1 MVSMPTES
9 NEKWQLLSRLLD
21 QALDLEEP
29 ERARWLESLAENDP
43 EMAAK
48 LSAALAARERDGFTG
63 FLAGSAVDLQEIGNS
78 TLVGRQVGPYVI
90 DAQIGRGGMGSVWKA
105 HRTDGLY
112 SGVVAIKFVHAAWI
126 GSAGEQRFRIE
137 GNLLGRLD
145 HPNIARL
152 IDAGVLVGTQP
163 YLILEYIEG
172 EPIDAYCDRE
182 KLGLEAR
189 IGLFLGVLAAVAHA
203 HSHLI
208 VHRDIKPSN
217 IFVAGGGTVKLL
229 DFGIAKLLQGDGEA
243 APTQSSAIPLTPQY
257 AAPEQLLGKP
267 VTTVT
272 DVYSLGLVLY
282 ELLTGAHPLNART
295 RSSAELLH
303 AVLTEEPARASAAS
317 SVATISRRALEG
329 DLDNILGKALKKDPS
344 ERYASV
350 GAFADDLKRFLSHE
364 PVQARPDTIPYRV
377 SKFVQRHRGGVLS
390 ALAVT
395 LALIG
400 TTAFALWELR
410 EARADRDMAI
420 SEGRRAHGHD
430 VMMGFLFND
439 SVRQSPEDAVHK
451 RLDRARE
458 FIDRQY
464 RGDPDI
470 AAALLLSLHQRY
482 IDIGDAK
489 SALEVRNSAEAI
501 ARRYNDPYVNADIAC
516 ATAQDLAIAADWPAA
531 RAQLESAMAN
541 MGRLRVVSS
550 DLRVTCAEP
559 AARVAQAEGDFA
571 TAISQYRILVAG
583 MEKDGDNGSDS
594 WVAATYGLASAL
606 GLSTDYRAALEVDRH
621 ILEVMRAQGLKDTS
635 TYFAIGTLG
644 CAVLRAGG
652 QPTAS
657 VAFVASTIAE
667 ARSGGAD
674 IDVPYFLEGCRDL
687 SRIAS
692 GEVSTDLEASLMR
705 NAKSVAASGMQH
717 IVIPYQAALTH
728 LEVNRGDL
736 AAAEAKWVPL
746 AAIEDEM
753 LKSKR
758 SGIEVTAVLLL
769 HAKLEILRGN
779 YAAASRLIDDLAAK
793 ITAHHQTNPDDK
805 LVSISRAELALATR
819 DFDAA
824 VRQAETALEFSRRTA
839 IDPQSSIYIGEA
851 LLWRARAEA
860 GLGQKAKAS
869 ATAHEA
875 LPHLEKNM
883 DPTSAQ
889 LAAARE
895 LAST

>member
-1 MVSMPTES
+1 MPTES
-9 NEKWQLLSRLLD
+9 NEKWQSISRLLD
-21 QALDLEEP
+21 QVLDLEEP
-29 ERARWLESLAENDP
+29 ERARWLELLAENDP
-43 EMAAK
+43 EMAEQV
-48 LSAALAARERDGFTG
+48 SAALAAREREGFTG
-63 FLAGSAVDLQEIGNS
+63 FLAGSAIELEGIGES
-78 TLVGRQVGPYVI
+78 TLVGRRVGPYVI
-90 DAQIGRGGMGSVWKA
+90 GAEIGRGGMGSVWKA
-105 HRTDGLY
+105 RRTDGLY
-112 SGVVAIKFVHAAWI
+112 EGVVAIKFVHAAWI
-126 GSAGEQRFRIE
+126 GRAGEQRFRTE

-152 IDAGVLVGTQP
+152 IDAGVLDGQP
-163 YLILEYIEG
+163 YLILEYVEG
-172 EPIDAYCDRE
+172 EPIDAYCDRG

-189 IGLFLGVLAAVAHA
+189 VNLFIGVLAAVAHA

-217 IFVAGGGTVKLL
+217 IFVTRAGTVKLL
-229 DFGIAKLLQGDGEA
+229 DFGIAKLLQGEGGAET
-243 APTQSSAIPLTPQY
+243 PTQSKIVPLTPQY

-272 DVYSLGLVLY
+272 DVYSLGMVLY
-282 ELLTGAHPLNART
+282 ELLTGTHPIAAGD
-295 RSSAELLH
+295 RSSADFMR
-303 AVLTEEPARASAAS
+303 AVLTKEPARASTTTT
-317 SVATISRRALEG
+317 VPTIRRRALEG
-329 DLDNILGKALKKDPS
+329 DLDNILNKALKKDPA

-350 GAFADDLKRFLSHE
+350 GAFADDIKRYLTHE
-364 PVQARPDTIPYRV
+364 PVQARPDTVAYRV
-377 SKFVQRHRGGVLS
+377 SKFVRRHQGGVLS
-390 ALAVT
+390 ALLVT
-395 LALIG
+395 IALIG

-470 AAALLLSLHQRY
+470 AAALLLSLRQRY

-489 SALEVRNSAEAI
+489 SALEVRKSAEAI
-501 ARRYNDPYVNADIAC
+501 ARRYNDPYMNADIAC
-516 ATAQDLAIAADWPAA
+516 GTAQDLAVAGDLPAA
-531 RAQLESAMAN
+531 RAQLEAAMAN
-541 MGRLRVVSS
+541 MRKLRVVSS

-559 AARVAQAEGDFA
+559 AARVAQADGDFA
-571 TAISQYRILVAG
+571 TAISQNRTLVASL
-583 MEKDGDNGSDS
+583 EEDGDNSSDS

-606 GLSTDYRAALEVDRH
+606 AFSADNRGALELDRH
-621 ILEVMRAQGLKDTS
+621 MLGVLRGQGLKDTS
-635 TYFAIGTLG
+635 TYFAVASLG
-644 CAVLRAGG
+644 CAVLHSGG

-687 SRIAS
+687 SRIQA
-692 GEVSTDLEASLMR
+692 GEVSADLEASLMR

-717 IVIPYQAALTH
+717 IAIPYQAALTS
-728 LEVNRGDL
+728 LAVNRGDL
-736 AAAEAKWVPL
+736 AAAEAQWAPM
-746 AAIEDEM
+746 APIEEEM

-758 SGIEVTAVLLL
+758 SGIEVVAVLLS
-769 HAKLEILRGN
+769 HAKLEIFRGN
-779 YAAASRLIDDLAAK
+779 YAAASRLLDAMAANMAVHRQTRVDDRVVAIL
-793 ITAHHQTNPDDK
+793 
-805 LVSISRAELALATR
+805 RAQIALATR
-819 DFDAA
+819 DFSEAA
-824 VRQAETALEFSRRTA
+824 RQAEVALEFSRRTA
-839 IDPQSSIYIGEA
+839 IDPQSSMYIGEA
-851 LLWRARAEA
+851 LFWRARAEA
-860 GLGQKAKAS
+860 GMGQKAKAT
-869 ATAHEA
+869 ATAQEA

-883 DPTSAQ
+883 DPASPQ

>member
-1 MVSMPTES
+1 MPTES
-9 NEKWQLLSRLLD
+9 NEEWQQLSQLLD
-21 QALDLEEP
+21 QVLDLEEP
-29 ERARWLESLAENDP
+29 ARAPWLESLAENDP
-43 EMAAK
+43 EMAEK
-48 LSAALAARERDGFTG
+48 VSAALAAREREGFTG
-63 FLAGSAVDLQEIGNS
+63 FLAGSAVDLGGIGES
-78 TLVGRQVGPYVI
+78 TLVGRQVGAYVI

-145 HPNIARL
+145 HPNIGRL
-152 IDAGVLVGTQP
+152 IDAGVLAGTQP

-172 EPIDAYCDRE
+172 APIDAYCDRE
-182 KLGLEAR
+182 KLGLEER
-189 IGLFLGVLAAVAHA
+189 INLFLDVLAAVAHA

-208 VHRDIKPSN
+208 VPRDIKPGN
-217 IFVAGGGTVKLL
+217 IFVTGGGTVKLL
-229 DFGIAKLLQGDGEA
+229 DFGIAKLLQGDGDA
-243 APTQSSAIPLTPQY
+243 ALTQSGAVPLTPQY

-282 ELLTGAHPLNART
+282 ELLTGAHPIAAGG
-295 RSSAELLH
+295 RSSAELMR

-317 SVATISRRALEG
+317 IVPTIRRRTLEG
-329 DLDNILGKALKKDPS
+329 DLDNILRKALKKEPG

-350 GAFADDLKRFLSHE
+350 GAFADDLKRFLTHE
-364 PVQARPDTIPYRV
+364 PVQARADTIPYRV
-377 SKFVQRHRGGVLS
+377 SKFVRRHQGGVLS

-410 EARADRDMAI
+410 EARADRDMAV

-470 AAALLLSLHQRY
+470 AAALLLSLRQRY

-489 SALEVRNSAEAI
+489 SALEVRSSAEAI
-501 ARRYNDPYVNADIAC
+501 ARRFNDPYVNADIAC
-516 ATAQDLAIAADWPAA
+516 GTAQDLAVAGDFPAA
-531 RAQLESAMAN
+531 RTQLESAMAN
-541 MGRLRVVSS
+541 MHRLRVVSS

-571 TAISQYRILVAG
+571 TAISQNRILVASL
-583 MEKDGDNGSDS
+583 EEDGDNSSDS
-594 WVAATYGLASAL
+594 WVAATYGLATAL
-606 GLSTDYRAALEVDRH
+606 GLSTDFRAALEVDRH
-621 ILEVMRAQGLKDTS
+621 ILEVLKAQGLKDTS
-635 TYFAIGTLG
+635 TYFAVGSLG
-644 CAVLRAGG
+644 CAVLRSGG
-652 QPTAS
+652 QAMAS
-657 VAFVASTIAE
+657 AAFVTSTIAE

-687 SRIAS
+687 SRSQA
-692 GEVSTDLEASLMR
+692 GEVSADLQASLMR
-705 NAKSVAASGMQH
+705 NAKSVASSGMQH
-717 IVIPYQAALTH
+717 IAVPYQAALTH
-728 LEVNRGDL
+728 LAVNRGDL
-736 AAAEAKWVPL
+736 AAAEAQWAPL
-746 AAIEDEM
+746 APIEDEM

-758 SGIEVTAVLLL
+758 GGIEVASVLLA
-769 HAKLEILRGN
+769 HAKLEIFRGN
-779 YAAASRLIDDLAAK
+779 YAEASRLVDAMAAK
-793 ITAHHQTNPDDK
+793 LAAHHQSNPDDRV
-805 LVSISRAELALATR
+805 VSIFRAQIAVATR
-819 DFDAA
+819 EFNEAL
-824 VRQAETALEFSRRTA
+824 RQAETALEFSRRTA
-839 IDPQSSIYIGEA
+839 IDPQSSMYIGEA

-860 GLGQKAKAS
+860 GLGQKVKAS
-869 ATAHEA
+869 ATAQEA

-883 DPTSAQ
+883 DPASPQ
-889 LAAARE
+889 LAAARQ

>member
-1 MVSMPTES
+1 MPTES
-9 NEKWQLLSRLLD
+9 NEKWQQLSRLLD
-21 QALDLEEP
+21 QALDLDAQQ
-29 ERARWLESLAENDP
+29 RAEWLESLAKSDP
-43 EMAAK
+43 ELAERV
-48 LSAALAARERDGFTG
+48 SAALAARERDGFTG
-63 FLAGSAVDLQEIGNS
+63 FLAGSAIDLKEIGES
-78 TLVGRQVGPYVI
+78 TLVGRQVGTYVI
-90 DAQIGRGGMGSVWKA
+90 DAEIGRGGMGSVWKA

-112 SGVVAIKFVHAAWI
+112 EGIVAIKFVHAAWI
-126 GSAGEQRFRIE
+126 GSAGEQRFRVE

-152 IDAGVLVGTQP
+152 IDAGVLVGQP

-172 EPIDAYCDRE
+172 EPIDAYCNHE

-189 IGLFLGVLAAVAHA
+189 VNLFLGVLAAVAHA

-208 VHRDIKPSN
+208 VHRDIKPGN
-217 IFVAGGGTVKLL
+217 IFVTGGGAVKLL
-229 DFGIAKLLQGDGEA
+229 DFGIAKLLQGDGA
-243 APTQSSAIPLTPQY
+243 AMTQSGAIPLTPQY

-282 ELLTGAHPLNART
+282 ELLTGAHPIAAGA
-295 RSSAELLH
+295 RSSAELMR
-303 AVLTEEPARASAAS
+303 AVLTEEPAQASAAS
-317 SVATISRRALEG
+317 IVPTIRRRALEG
-329 DLDNILGKALKKDPS
+329 DLDNILRKALKKEPG

-350 GAFADDLKRFLSHE
+350 GAFADDLKRFLTHE
-364 PVQARPDTIPYRV
+364 PVQARADTIPYRV
-377 SKFVQRHRGGVLS
+377 SKFVRRHQGGVLS

-410 EARADRDMAI
+410 AARADRDMAV

-458 FIDRQY
+458 FIERQY

-470 AAALLLSLHQRY
+470 AAALLLSLRHRY

-489 SALEVRNSAEAI
+489 SALEVRRNAESI
-501 ARRYNDPYVNADIAC
+501 ARRLNDPYVNADIAC
-516 ATAQDLAIAADWPAA
+516 GMAQDLAVAGDLPAA
-531 RAQLESAMAN
+531 RAQLESATAN
-541 MGRLRVVSS
+541 MRKLRVVSS
-550 DLRVTCAEP
+550 DLRITCAEP

-571 TAISQYRILVAG
+571 TAIAQNRTLVASL
-583 MEKDGDNGSDS
+583 EEDGDNSSDS
-594 WVAATYGLASAL
+594 WVAATYGLATAL
-606 GLSTDYRAALEVDRH
+606 GLSSDYRGALAVDRH
-621 ILEVMRAQGLKDTS
+621 ILEVMRAQGLKDTT
-635 TYFAIGTLG
+635 TYFAIGSLG
-644 CAVLRAGG
+644 CAVLRSGG

-657 VAFVASTIAE
+657 VAFVASTITD

-687 SRIAS
+687 SRIQA
-692 GEVSTDLEASLMR
+692 GEVNADLEASLTR
-705 NAKSVAASGMQH
+705 NANSVAASGMQH
-717 IVIPYQAALTH
+717 IVIPYQAALIH
-728 LEVNRGDL
+728 LAVNRGNL
-736 AAAEAKWVPL
+736 AAAEASWAPM
-746 AAIEDEM
+746 ASIEEEM

-758 SGIEVTAVLLL
+758 SGIEVAAVLIS

-779 YAAASRLIDDLAAK
+779 YAAASRLLDDMASKMA
-793 ITAHHQTNPDDK
+793 AHHQTNTDDR
-805 LVSISRAELALATR
+805 LISTYRTQIALATR
-819 DFDAA
+819 DFSEA
-824 VRQAETALEFSRRTA
+824 VRQAEAALEFSRRTA
-839 IDPQSSIYIGEA
+839 IDPHSSFFIGEA
-851 LLWRARAEA
+851 ILWRARAEA
-860 GLGQKAKAS
+860 GLGDKAKAA
-869 ATAHEA
+869 ATAQEA

-883 DPTSAQ
+883 DPASPQ

-895 LAST
+895 LASS

>member
-1 MVSMPTES
+1 MPTEAI
-9 NEKWQLLSRLLD
+9 EKWQLLSRLLD
-21 QALDLEEP
+21 QALDLKEP

-43 EMAAK
+43 EMAEK
-48 LSAALAARERDGFTG
+48 VSAALAARERDGFTG
-63 FLAGSAVDLQEIGNS
+63 FLAGSAVDLQGIGDS

-112 SGVVAIKFVHAAWI
+112 AGVVAIKFVHAAWI

-163 YLILEYIEG
+163 YLILEYIDG
-172 EPIDAYCDRE
+172 EPIDTYCDRE

-189 IGLFLGVLAAVAHA
+189 ISLFLGVLAAVAHA

-217 IFVAGGGTVKLL
+217 IFVTHGGSVKLL
-229 DFGIAKLLQGDGEA
+229 DFGIAKLLQGDGA
-243 APTQSSAIPLTPQY
+243 VATTLSGAVPLTPQY

-267 VTTVT
+267 VTTAT

-295 RSSAELLH
+295 RSSAELMH
-303 AVLTEEPARASAAS
+303 AVLTEEPPRPSTAGN
-317 SVATISRRALEG
+317 VATIRRRALEG

-350 GAFADDLKRFLSHE
+350 GAFADDLKRFLVHE

-377 SKFVQRHRGGVLS
+377 SKFVQRHQGGVLS

-400 TTAFALWELR
+400 TTAFALWELH
-410 EARADRDMAI
+410 EARADRDIAV
-420 SEGRRAHGHD
+420 SETRRAHGHD

-439 SVRQSPEDAVHK
+439 SVRQSPGDVAHK

-464 RGDPDI
+464 RADPDI
-470 AAALLLSLHQRY
+470 AAALLLSLRQRY
-482 IDIGDAK
+482 IDIGDAEAALQVRK
-489 SALEVRNSAEAI
+489 SAEDI

-516 ATAQDLAIAADWPAA
+516 AAAQDLAIAGNLPGA

-541 MGRLRVVSS
+541 MRKLRVVSA

-559 AARVAQAEGDFA
+559 AARVAQADGDFN
-571 TAISQYRILVAG
+571 TAISQNRTLVASL
-583 MEKDGDNGSDS
+583 EQDGDNSSDA
-594 WVAATYGLASAL
+594 WVAATYGLATAL
-606 GLSTDYRAALEVDRH
+606 GLSANYREALEVDGH
-621 ILEVMRAQGLKDTS
+621 ILEVLKGQGLKDTA
-635 TYFAIGTLG
+635 TYFAIGSLG
-644 CAVLRAGG
+644 CAVLRNGG
-652 QPTAS
+652 QPMAS
-657 VAFVASTIAE
+657 VAFVASTVAE

-674 IDVPYFLEGCRDL
+674 IDVPYFLEVCRDL
-687 SRIAS
+687 SRILA
-692 GEVSTDLEASLMR
+692 GEVSADLEGSLMR
-705 NAKSVAASGMQH
+705 NEKIVAASGMRH
-717 IVIPYQAALTH
+717 IVIPYEAALTS
-728 LEVNRGDL
+728 LAVNRGDL
-736 AAAEAKWVPL
+736 ATAEARWAPL
-746 AAIEDEM
+746 APIEAEM
-753 LKSKR
+753 LKSQR
-758 SGIEVTAVLLL
+758 SGIEVVSVLLS
-769 HAKLEILRGN
+769 HARLEILRQLLRCRLALLDVM
-779 YAAASRLIDDLAAK
+779 AANMAV
-793 ITAHHQTNPDDK
+793 HHQIHTDDR
-805 LVSISRAELALATR
+805 LVSIYRARIALATR
-819 DFDAA
+819 DFSAA
-824 VRQAETALEFSRRTA
+824 VRHADAALEFSRRTA
-839 IDPQSSIYIGEA
+839 IDPRSSVFIGEA

-869 ATAHEA
+869 ATAREA

-883 DPTSAQ
+883 DPTSVQ

>member
-1 MVSMPTES
+1 MPTES
-9 NEKWQLLSRLLD
+9 NEKWQLLSQLLD

-29 ERARWLESLAENDP
+29 ERTQWLEALAENDP
-43 EMAAK
+43 EMAERV
-48 LSAALAARERDGFTG
+48 SAALAARERDGFTG
-63 FLAGSAVDLQEIGNS
+63 FLAGSAVDLQEIGDS

-172 EPIDAYCDRE
+172 EPIDAYCNRE
-182 KLGLEAR
+182 KLGLEER
-189 IGLFLGVLAAVAHA
+189 INLFLDVLAAVAHA

-217 IFVAGGGTVKLL
+217 IFVTDGGKVKLL
-229 DFGIAKLLQGDGEA
+229 DFGIAKLLQSDGEA
-243 APTQSSAIPLTPQY
+243 ALTQSGAVPLTPQY
-257 AAPEQLLGKP
+257 AAPEQFLGKP

-282 ELLTGAHPLNART
+282 ELLTGAHPIAAGT
-295 RSSAELLH
+295 RSSAELMR
-303 AVLTEEPARASAAS
+303 AALTEEPARASAAS
-317 SVATISRRALEG
+317 TVATIRRRALEG
-329 DLDNILGKALKKDPS
+329 DLDNILRKALKKDPR

-350 GAFADDLKRFLSHE
+350 GAFADDLKRFLTHE
-364 PVQARPDTIPYRV
+364 PVQARADTIPYRV
-377 SKFVQRHRGGVLS
+377 SKFVRRHQGGVLS

-410 EARADRDMAI
+410 EARADRDMAV
-420 SEGRRAHGHD
+420 SEARRAHGHD
-430 VMMGFLFND
+430 VMMAFLFND

-470 AAALLLSLHQRY
+470 AAALLLSLRQRY
-482 IDIGDAK
+482 IDVGDAK
-489 SALEVRNSAEAI
+489 SALEVRKSAEAI
-501 ARRYNDPYVNADIAC
+501 ARRFNDPYMNADIAC
-516 ATAQDLAIAADWPAA
+516 GTAQDLAVAGDLPAA
-531 RAQLESAMAN
+531 RAQLESALAN
-541 MGRLRVVSS
+541 IHKLRMVSS

-559 AARVAQAEGDFA
+559 AARVAQADGDF
-571 TAISQYRILVAG
+571 TTSISQYRTLVASL
-583 MEKDGDNGSDS
+583 EEDGDNSSDS
-594 WVAATYGLASAL
+594 WVTATYGLATAL
-606 GLSTDYRAALEVDRH
+606 GMSTDFRGALEVDRH
-621 ILEVMRAQGLKDTS
+621 ILEVLRGQGLKDTS

-644 CAVLRAGG
+644 CAVLRSGG
-652 QPTAS
+652 QPRAS
-657 VAFVASTIAE
+657 AAFVASTIAE

-687 SRIAS
+687 SRIQA
-692 GEVSTDLEASLMR
+692 GEVSADLEASLKR
-705 NAKSVAASGMQH
+705 NEKGFVASGMQH
-717 IVIPYQAALTH
+717 MVIPYQTALTH
-728 LEVNRGDL
+728 LAVNRRDL
-736 AAAEAKWVPL
+736 AAAEATWAPM
-746 AAIEDEM
+746 APIEEEM

-758 SGIEVTAVLLL
+758 SGIEVAAVLLS
-769 HAKLEILRGN
+769 HAKLEIFRGD
-779 YAAASRLIDDLAAK
+779 YAAASRLLDAMAAK
-793 ITAHHQTNPDDK
+793 MAAHHQSNPDDRV
-805 LVSISRAELALATR
+805 VSIYRAQIALATR
-819 DFDAA
+819 DFGEA
-824 VRQAETALEFSRRTA
+824 VRQAEAALEFSRRTA
-839 IDPQSSIYIGEA
+839 IDPQSSMYIGEA

-860 GLGQKAKAS
+860 GLGDKAKATAS
-869 ATAHEA
+869 AQEA
-875 LPHLEKNM
+875 LRHLERNM
-883 DPTSAQ
+883 DPASPQ
-889 LAAARE
+889 LAAAHE

>member
-1 MVSMPTES
+1 MPTES

-29 ERARWLESLAENDP
+29 ERARWLESLAESDP
-43 EMAAK
+43 EIAEK
-48 LSAALAARERDGFTG
+48 VSAALAARERDGFTG
-63 FLAGSAVDLQEIGNS
+63 FLAGSAVDLQGIGDS

-152 IDAGVLVGTQP
+152 IDAGVLAGTQP

-189 IGLFLGVLAAVAHA
+189 ISLFLGVLAAVAHA

-217 IFVAGGGTVKLL
+217 IFVASGGTVKLL

-295 RSSAELLH
+295 RSSAELMH
-303 AVLTEEPARASAAS
+303 AVLTEEPARASAAG
-317 SVATISRRALEG
+317 SVATIRRRALEG

-350 GAFADDLKRFLSHE
+350 GAFADDLNRFLTHE

-377 SKFVQRHRGGVLS
+377 SKFVQRHQGGVLS

-410 EARADRDMAI
+410 EARADRDMAV

-470 AAALLLSLHQRY
+470 AAALLLSLRQRY

-489 SALEVRNSAEAI
+489 SALEVRSSAEAI
-501 ARRYNDPYVNADIAC
+501 ARRYNDPFVNADIAC
-516 ATAQDLAIAADWPAA
+516 GTAQDLAIAGDWPAA
-531 RAQLESAMAN
+531 HAQLESALAN
-541 MGRLRVVSS
+541 MSKLRVVSS

-571 TAISQYRILVAG
+571 TAIAQYRILVAG

-667 ARSGGAD
+667 ARGGGAD
-674 IDVPYFLEGCRDL
+674 IDVPYFLEGCRDI
-687 SRIAS
+687 SRIAA
-692 GEVSTDLEASLMR
+692 GEVSADLEASLMR
-705 NAKSVAASGMQH
+705 NAKSVASSGMQH

-728 LEVNRGDL
+728 LEINRGDL

-779 YAAASRLIDDLAAK
+779 HAAASRLIDDMASK

-819 DFDAA
+819 DFNEA
-824 VRQAETALEFSRRTA
+824 VRQAEAALEFSRRTA

-869 ATAHEA
+869 ETANRSFATGAA
-875 LPHLEKNM
+875 L
-883 DPTSAQ
+883 
-889 LAAARE
+889 R
-895 LAST
+895 

>member
-1 MVSMPTES
+1 MPTES
-9 NEKWQLLSRLLD
+9 NEKWQQLSQLLD
-21 QALDLEEP
+21 QVLDLEER
-29 ERARWLESLAENDP
+29 ERAPWLELLAKKDP
-43 EMAAK
+43 EMAERV
-48 LSAALAARERDGFTG
+48 SAALAARERKGFTG
-63 FLAGSAVDLQEIGNS
+63 FLAGSVVDLEGMGES

-90 DAQIGRGGMGSVWKA
+90 DAEIGRGGMGSVWKA
-105 HRTDGLY
+105 HRTDGRY
-112 SGVVAIKFVHAAWI
+112 EGVVAIKFVHAAWI
-126 GSAGEQRFRIE
+126 GREGEQRFRTE

-152 IDAGVLVGTQP
+152 IDAGILDSQP

-189 IGLFLGVLAAVAHA
+189 VNLFLGVLAAVAHA

-208 VHRDIKPSN
+208 VHRDIKPGN
-217 IFVAGGGTVKLL
+217 IFVTVGGTVKLL
-229 DFGIAKLLQGDGEA
+229 DFGIAKLLQGEDGA
-243 APTQSSAIPLTPQY
+243 DTPTQSKAAPLTPQY
-257 AAPEQLLGKP
+257 AAPEQLLGKA

-272 DVYSLGLVLY
+272 DVYSLGMVLY
-282 ELLTGAHPLNART
+282 VLLTGVHPIAVDA
-295 RSSAELLH
+295 RSSADFMH
-303 AVLTEEPARASAAS
+303 AVLTKEPARASTTTT
-317 SVATISRRALEG
+317 VPTIRRRALEG
-329 DLDNILGKALKKDPS
+329 DLDNILHKALKKDPT

-350 GAFADDLKRFLSHE
+350 GAFADDINRYLTYE
-364 PVQARPDTIPYRV
+364 PVQARPDTVAYRV
-377 SKFVQRHRGGVLS
+377 SKFVRRHQGGVMS
-390 ALAVT
+390 ALLVT
-395 LALIG
+395 IALIG

-439 SVRQSPEDAVHK
+439 TVRQSPDDAVHK

-470 AAALLLSLHQRY
+470 AAALLLSLRHRY
-482 IDIGDAK
+482 IDIGDEK
-489 SALEVRNSAEAI
+489 SALQTRKSAEAL
-501 ARRYNDPYVNADIAC
+501 AQRLNDPYVNADIAC
-516 ATAQDLAIAADWPAA
+516 GAAQDLAIAGDFSAA
-531 RAQLESAMAN
+531 RTQLESAMAN
-541 MGRLRVVSS
+541 LRKLRVVSS

-559 AARVAQAEGDFA
+559 AARVAQADGDFITEIA
-571 TAISQYRILVAG
+571 QYRTLVASL
-583 MEKDGDNGSDS
+583 EEDGDNGSDS

-606 GLSTDYRAALEVDRH
+606 GLSTDYRGALEVDRH

-635 TYFAIGTLG
+635 TYFAIGSLG

-652 QPTAS
+652 QPKAS
-657 VAFVASTIAE
+657 AAFVASTIAE

-687 SRIAS
+687 SRIAAR
-692 GEVSTDLEASLMR
+692 EVSADLEASLMR

-717 IVIPYQAALTH
+717 IVIPYQVALTI

-736 AAAEAKWVPL
+736 AAAEAKWAPL
-746 AAIEDEM
+746 ATIEDEM

-758 SGIEVTAVLLL
+758 SGIEVTAVLIS
-769 HAKLEILRGN
+769 HAKLELLRGN
-779 YAAASRLIDDLAAK
+779 YAAASRLLDAMASK
-793 ITAHHQTNPDDK
+793 MATHHQTNPDDK
-805 LVSISRAELALATR
+805 LVSISRAEIALATR
-819 DFDAA
+819 NFNEAA
-824 VRQAETALEFSRRTA
+824 RQAETALEFSRRTA

-860 GLGQKAKAS
+860 GMGEKAKATAS
-869 ATAHEA
+869 AQEA
-875 LPHLEKNM
+875 LRHLEKNM
-883 DPTSAQ
+883 DPASSM
-889 LAAARE
+889 LAAARD
-895 LAST
+895 LAAT

>member
-1 MVSMPTES
+1 M
-9 NEKWQLLSRLLD
+9 D
-21 QALDLEEP
+21 QVLDLEER
-29 ERARWLESLAENDP
+29 ERAPWLESLAKKDP
-43 EMAAK
+43 EMAERV
-48 LSAALAARERDGFTG
+48 SAALAARERKGFTG
-63 FLAGSAVDLQEIGNS
+63 FLAGSVIDLEGFGAS

-90 DAQIGRGGMGSVWKA
+90 DAEIGRGGMGSVWKA
-105 HRTDGLY
+105 HRTDGLFE
-112 SGVVAIKFVHAAWI
+112 GVVAIKFVHAAWI
-126 GSAGEQRFRIE
+126 GREGEQRFRIE

-152 IDAGVLVGTQP
+152 IDAGILDSQP

-189 IGLFLGVLAAVAHA
+189 VNLFLGVLAAVAHA

-208 VHRDIKPSN
+208 VHRDIKPGN
-217 IFVAGGGTVKLL
+217 IFVTLGGTVKLL
-229 DFGIAKLLQGDGEA
+229 DFGIAKLLQGEGA
-243 APTQSSAIPLTPQY
+243 ADALTQSKAAPLTPQY

-267 VTTVT
+267 VTIVT
-272 DVYSLGLVLY
+272 DVYSLGMVLY
-282 ELLTGAHPLNART
+282 VLLTGVHPIAADD
-295 RSSAELLH
+295 RSSADFLH
-303 AVLTEEPARASAAS
+303 AVLTKEPARASMTTT
-317 SVATISRRALEG
+317 VPTIRRRALEG
-329 DLDNILGKALKKDPS
+329 DLDNILHKALKKHPT

-350 GAFADDLKRFLSHE
+350 GAFADDLKRYLTHE
-364 PVQARPDTIPYRV
+364 PVQARPDTVAYRV
-377 SKFVQRHRGGVLS
+377 SKFVRRHQGGVIS
-390 ALAVT
+390 ALLVT
-395 LALIG
+395 IALIG

-430 VMMGFLFND
+430 VMMGFLFDD

-458 FIDRQY
+458 FINRQY

-470 AAALLLSLHQRY
+470 AAALLLSLRHRY
-482 IDIGDAK
+482 IDIGDEK
-489 SALEVRNSAEAI
+489 SALETRNSAEAL
-501 ARRYNDPYVNADIAC
+501 AQRLNDPYVNADIAC
-516 ATAQDLAIAADWPAA
+516 GTAQDLAIAGDLTAA

-541 MGRLRVVSS
+541 MRKLRVVSS

-559 AARVAQAEGDFA
+559 AARVAQADGDFTTEVA
-571 TAISQYRILVAG
+571 QYRTLVASL
-583 MEKDGDNGSDS
+583 EEDGDNGSDS

-606 GLSTDYRAALEVDRH
+606 GLSTDYRGALEIDRH

-635 TYFAIGTLG
+635 TYFAIGSLG

-652 QPTAS
+652 QPKAS
-657 VAFVASTIAE
+657 AEFVASTIAE

-674 IDVPYFLEGCRDL
+674 IEVPYFLEGCRDL
-687 SRIAS
+687 SRIAA
-692 GEVSTDLEASLMR
+692 GEVSADLEASLMR
-705 NAKSVAASGMQH
+705 NAKSVTASGMQH

-728 LEVNRGDL
+728 LALNRGDL
-736 AAAEAKWVPL
+736 AAAEAKWAPL
-746 AAIEDEM
+746 AAIENEM
-753 LKSKR
+753 LKSNR

-779 YAAASRLIDDLAAK
+779 YAAASRLLDDMASKMA
-793 ITAHHQTNPDDK
+793 THHQSNPDDK
-805 LVSISRAELALATR
+805 LVSISRAEIALATR
-819 DFDAA
+819 DYNQA

-839 IDPQSSIYIGEA
+839 IDPQSSIYIGGA
-851 LLWRARAEA
+851 LFWRARAEA
-860 GLGQKAKAS
+860 GLGEKAKAAAS
-869 ATAHEA
+869 AQQA
-875 LPHLEKNM
+875 LRHLEKNM
-883 DPTSAQ
+883 DPASSM

>member
-1 MVSMPTES
+1 MPTES

-29 ERARWLESLAENDP
+29 ERARWLETLAENDP
-43 EMAAK
+43 EIAEK
-48 LSAALAARERDGFTG
+48 VSAALAARERDGFTG
-63 FLAGSAVDLQEIGNS
+63 FLAGSAVDLQGIGDS
-78 TLVGRQVGPYVI
+78 TLVGRPVGPYVI

-152 IDAGVLVGTQP
+152 IDAGVLAGTQP

-189 IGLFLGVLAAVAHA
+189 ISLFLGVLAAVAHA

-295 RSSAELLH
+295 LSSAELMH

-317 SVATISRRALEG
+317 NVATIRRRALEG

-350 GAFADDLKRFLSHE
+350 GAFADDLKRFLTHE

-377 SKFVQRHRGGVLS
+377 SKFVQRHQGGVLS

-470 AAALLLSLHQRY
+470 AAALLLSLRQRY

-489 SALEVRNSAEAI
+489 SALEVRSSAEAI
-501 ARRYNDPYVNADIAC
+501 ARRYNDPFVNADIAC
-516 ATAQDLAIAADWPAA
+516 GTAQDQAIAGDWPAA
-531 RAQLESAMAN
+531 RAQLESALAN
-541 MGRLRVVSS
+541 MSKLRVVSS

-571 TAISQYRILVAG
+571 TAIVQYRILVAG

-674 IDVPYFLEGCRDL
+674 IDVPYFLEGCRDI
-687 SRIAS
+687 SRIAA
-692 GEVSTDLEASLMR
+692 GEVSADLEASLMR
-705 NAKSVAASGMQH
+705 NAKSVASSGMQH

-779 YAAASRLIDDLAAK
+779 YAAASRLIDDLASK

-819 DFDAA
+819 DFNEA

-860 GLGQKAKAS
+860 GLGQKAKAG
-869 ATAHEA
+869 ATAQEA

-889 LAAARE
+889 LAAAHE